1 MVEASPFPGPQ
12 ADAKA
17 GGKEQEGMLWK
28 VLFSASSLLSTGP
41 SWMIFVSFVLLE
53 PHPGRSMQDLTEET
67 QRELKL
73 KTLGQDLRGE

>member
-1 MVEASPFPGPQ
+1 MF
-12 ADAKA
+12 
-17 GGKEQEGMLWK
+17 WK

-67 QRELKL
+67 QREMKL
-73 KTLGQDLRGE
+73 KTLGQDLRGNEKVHWKEKLECSTLL